1 MTAGGPG
8 TTGKARLPLAVLLS
22 AYLISVTCTAVS
34 ALTLPWLVLTSTG
47 SPTRTGLVVF
57 AEMGPYVVM
66 QALAGPWVERI
77 GPRTASWV
85 GNSLAGMTLLAIPL
99 LHLAASLRFGRLVIL
114 AAVVGGLR
122 GLADCGSAP
131 LIPATAR
138 LADVPLERAA
148 GLHSSVS
155 QGGYLVGAPVAGLLL
170 TLLEPALVLVVS
182 GLGFLAASAFVAVG
196 VPRKVGQPDSELKP
210 SGRYRMQLAA
220 GFAFSYRDPVLR
232 GLLLMLCTTNL
243 VTSALSGV
251 LLPAWVSERGLP
263 VASLGAVT
271 GTLAAGGL
279 AGSLLGAWLGPRV
292 RRWLTFAVGFLLG
305 GGPLFLTLALS
316 SSLWPGVVAAGLCGL
331 AAGGINPIIGAVQY
345 ERIPAAML
353 PRVLGAVKAGAWM
366 GIPIGPLVGG
376 LVTSGFGVTTAL
388 FGFGSVFLLITLVP
402 FLVPAFRMMDERIGA
417 TGREPGGSP
426 GPQTAGR

>member
-1 MTAGGPG
+1 M
-8 TTGKARLPLAVLLS
+8 LS
-22 AYLISVTCTAVS
+22 AYLLSVTSTVVS

-47 SPTRTGLVVF
+47 SATLTGLVVF
-57 AEMGPYVVM
+57 AEMGPYVAM

-77 GPRTASWV
+77 GPRRASWV
-85 GNSLAGMTLLAIPL
+85 ANALAGMTLLVIPL
-99 LHLAASLRFGRLVIL
+99 LHLTGSLRFGPLVLL

-131 LIPATAR
+131 LVPATAR
-138 LADVPLERAA
+138 VADTPLERAA

-155 QGGYLVGAPVAGLLL
+155 QGGYLMGAPVGGVLL

-182 GLGFLAASAFVAVG
+182 GLGFLAASAFVAIG
-196 VPRKVGQPDSELKP
+196 VPRSVGRPDTGQSP
-210 SGRYRMQLAA
+210 SGGYRQHLAA
-220 GFAFSYRDPVLR
+220 GLGFIYHEPVLR
-232 GLLLMLCTTNL
+232 ALVLMVCATNL

-251 LLPAWVSERGLP
+251 LLPAWVSERDLP

-271 GTLAAGGL
+271 GALAAGGL
-279 AGSLLGAWLGPRV
+279 AGSLFGAWLGPRV

-305 GGPLFLTLALS
+305 GAPLFLTLALS

-353 PRVLGAVKAGAWM
+353 PRVLGAVKASAWM

-417 TGREPGGSP
+417 TGRE
-426 GPQTAGR
+426 